1 MRGSFVSAML
11 LLAGLVAA
19 SSLEQATNDN
29 DDIEEVLSNAT
40 QAVQEPEQK
49 HDQQQ
54 QVNENS
60 AIEVQKKA
68 EISPHEKNY

>member
-40 QAVQEPEQK
+40 LAVQEPEQK
-49 HDQQQ
+49 HD
-54 QVNENS
+54 
-60 AIEVQKKA
+60 
-68 EISPHEKNY
+68 